1 MPSKTKDNTDEHKRL
16 PIYNLE
22 GTHYEY
28 SVKLGQLT
36 KERIEKRIQKDSKDL
51 EPLFEFIKTDEG
63 LKYFNAYTKTI
74 QNELPWYYDEL
85 KGLSDGSGTALN
97 KILVLNYK
105 NELKAA
111 HELHKKKEENEQ
123 GRTSCSTVCINRLDN
138 GEHLLY
144 IAHNEDEADA
154 NWNTSFILQA
164 NIKSTLYRINGSK
177 EEKASPTERFIAF
190 AYAGQVVGK
199 FKIDVAMFTFSSEYR

>member
-1 MPSKTKDNTDEHKRL
+1 MFSKAKDDSGEHKRL

-28 SVKLGQLT
+28 SFKLGQLI
-36 KERIEKRIQKDSKDL
+36 KERIEKRMKKESKDL

-74 QNELPWYYDEL
+74 QDELPWYYDEL
-85 KGLSDGSGTALN
+85 RGITDGSGAAFN

-111 HELHKKKEENEQ
+111 HELHKKKEEDEQ
-123 GRTSCSTVCINRLDN
+123 GRSSCSTVCINRLN
-138 GEHLLY
+138 NAEHLLY

-154 NWNTSFILQA
+154 NWDTSFILQA
-164 NIKSTLYRINGSK
+164 NIKSSLYRIDGNK
-177 EEKASPTERFIAF
+177 EETASPSERLIAF
-190 AYAGQVVGK
+190 GYAGQLVGRSE
-199 FKIDVAMFTFSSEYR
+199 IDITMFTFSSE